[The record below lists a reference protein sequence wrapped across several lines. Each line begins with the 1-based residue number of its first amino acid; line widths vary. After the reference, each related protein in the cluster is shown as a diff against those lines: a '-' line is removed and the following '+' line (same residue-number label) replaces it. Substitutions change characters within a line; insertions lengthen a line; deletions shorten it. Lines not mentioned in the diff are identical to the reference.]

1 MSVLVG
7 LHLGEAQHSVLA
19 LPAVV
24 VGLLPGVTAAVDG
37 AVLGRGELLEA
48 SSEDAVQLLVLPAVS
63 HDFVGVGAV
72 IVALQTVEMTGTLLI
87 GTCNGIVNVM
97 SSDVGS
103 FILCANDHSFNDIIF
118 CLNVFV
124 QL

>member
-1 MSVLVG
+1 MG
-7 LHLGEAQHSVLA
+7 LL
-19 LPAVV
+19 AVV
-24 VGLLPGVTAAVDG
+24 AAARGG
-37 AVLGRGELLEA
+37 AVLGGGELLEA
-48 SSEDAVQLLVLPAVS
+48 RSQDAVQLLMLSSVS
-63 HDFVGVGAV
+63 HNFVGVSAV